1 MKRDAKFDLREAPAY
16 RLSEAAHYL
25 ALSPSTVRAWTVA
38 QRGFKPVIAIA
49 DPRTKT
55 LSFVNLVE
63 AHVLAAIRRKH
74 GVTLQSV
81 RRALDYTRTRLE
93 VERPLAHQQF
103 ETNGVDL
110 FVEKL
115 GSTINV
121 SRSGQLAMAKELRAH
136 LERIERDPKGVPIK
150 LYPFTRA
157 PEAGREMRS
166 IVIDPRVSF
175 GRPILVHTGV
185 PTAVLADRYKAG
197 DSIDALAQDFGA
209 SRDEIEEAIRCELA
223 LQAA

>member
-25 ALSPSTVRAWTVA
+25 GLSPSTLRAWTLG

-49 DPRTKT
+49 DPQAKT

-81 RRALDYTRTRLE
+81 RRALDYTRSKLG
-93 VERPLAHQQF
+93 VDRPLAHQQF

-110 FVEKL
+110 FAERL
-115 GSTINV
+115 GKTINV
-121 SRSGQLAMAKELRAH
+121 SRSGQLAMAEELRAH
-136 LERIERDPKGVPIK
+136 LERIERDAHGVPIK

-157 PEAGREMRS
+157 PDAGRQARS
-166 IVIDPRVSF
+166 IVIDPRISF
-175 GRPILVHTGV
+175 GRPILAHVGV

-197 DSIDALAQDFGA
+197 DSIDGLAQDFGA
-209 SRDEIEEAIRCELA
+209 SRAEIEKAIRCELA

>member
-1 MKRDAKFDLREAPAY
+1 MKREARFDPREAPAY

-25 ALSPSTVRAWTVA
+25 GLSASTLRAWTLG
-38 QRGFKPVIAIA
+38 QRGFRPVISIA
-49 DPRTKT
+49 DPRGRA

-81 RRALDYTRTRLE
+81 RRALDYTRNRLGID
-93 VERPLAHQQF
+93 RPLAHQQF

-110 FVEKL
+110 FVERL
-115 GSTINV
+115 GETINV
-121 SRSGQLAMAKELRAH
+121 SRSGQLAMARELRAH
-136 LERIERDPKGVPIK
+136 LERIERDPRGVPIK
-150 LYPFTRA
+150 LYPFTRSA
-157 PEAGREMRS
+157 SAGAGGRAV
-166 IVIDPRVSF
+166 VIDPRISF
-175 GRPILVHTGV
+175 GRPILASAGV

-197 DSIDALAQDFGA
+197 DSIDELAADFGA

>member
-25 ALSPSTVRAWTVA
+25 GLSRSTLRAWTLG
-38 QRGFKPVIAIA
+38 QRGFRPVIAIA
-49 DPRTKT
+49 DAQAKT

-81 RRALDYTRTRLE
+81 RRALDYTRNKLGI
-93 VERPLAHQQF
+93 ERPLAHQQF
-103 ETNGVDL
+103 ETDGVDL

-115 GSTINV
+115 GATINV

-136 LERIERDPKGVPIK
+136 LDRIERDPKGVPIK
-150 LYPFTRA
+150 LYPFTRS
-157 PEAGREMRS
+157 PEAARQTRS

-175 GRPILVHTGV
+175 GRPVLAHTGV

-209 SRDEIEEAIRCELA
+209 SRAEIEEAIRCELA
-223 LQAA
+223 LQVA